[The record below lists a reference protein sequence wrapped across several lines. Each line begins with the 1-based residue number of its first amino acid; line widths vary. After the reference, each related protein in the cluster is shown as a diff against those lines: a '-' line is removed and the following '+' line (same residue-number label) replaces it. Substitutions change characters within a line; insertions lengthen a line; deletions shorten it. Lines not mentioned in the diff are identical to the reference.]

1 MLRGVWRASMIVLSF
16 CMPVLQLSLRADASG
31 SGGVNAVWG
40 RLQVRIAE
48 SLWST
53 AISLSD
59 NSNDCLHQYWSLV
72 PLFIWSILSH

>member
-1 MLRGVWRASMIVLSF
+1 MIVLSF
-16 CMPVLQLSLRADASG
+16 ACRVLQLSLRADASS

-40 RLQVRIAE
+40 WLQVRIAE

-53 AISLSD
+53 AISLSET
-59 NSNDCLHQYWSLV
+59 SNDCQHQYWSLV